1 VAALCLRTCA
11 ILKKIAAFG
20 SFHGNPGARS
30 IAQGSDPATTPPLH
44 QDVHMQVDSFF
55 EWLGQAIGSVIRF
68 IIDTLSGLFNLL
80 SNAGSNFVEG
90 LAQALG
96 METSIISIITLI
108 LGLMLLWSAIRAFMN
123 ASIIMGI
130 IWLLLGLWLLSWII
144 H

>member
-1 VAALCLRTCA
+1 
-11 ILKKIAAFG
+11 
-20 SFHGNPGARS
+20 
-30 IAQGSDPATTPPLH
+30 
-44 QDVHMQVDSFF
+44 MQVDSFF
-55 EWLGQAIGSVIRF
+55 ERLGQALGSVIRF
-68 IIDTLSGLFNLL
+68 IVDALSGLFNQL

-90 LAQALG
+90 LSSALG
-96 METSIISIITLI
+96 MDTSIISIIALI